1 MIKTAVVLAGGLGS
15 RMQKAVDSDILSD
28 KEKELVKKGLKGMI
42 LGLDGRPVFDSS
54 VQNLIDAGVERIIF
68 VVNPLG
74 GDIIKKHYGK
84 KIGKVKIDY
93 AVQKEPLGTAN
104 AIYCSKEAVGN
115 DSFIT
120 MWYDNIYSTKAIKL
134 VLEDDSQWAAVGYDR
149 DGLENPALCNLRKEK
164 VRLNAVMQ
172 VNKDFELIKIVERA
186 KNQDDYASPN
196 GKVLINM
203 GLFKFNKKIF
213 DCIPNIEPVERHPGR
228 KEYEI
233 QPAVQYGIDKLKIK
247 MKILPI
253 YDGVLDLT
261 ALEDVAGAKEFTKDR
276 KLSFCF
282 L

>member
-1 MIKTAVVLAGGLGS
+1 MAKTAVVLAGGLGS
-15 RMQKAVDSDILSD
+15 RMQKAVDSDVLSD
-28 KEKELVKKGLKGMI
+28 REKELVRKGLKGMI
-42 LGLDGRPVFDSS
+42 LGLDNRPVFDSS

-74 GDIIKKHYGK
+74 GDIIRAHYGK

-104 AIYCSKEAVGN
+104 AIYCSKRAVGD

-134 VLEDDSQWAAVGYDR
+134 VLEDDSEWAAVGYDR

-172 VNKDFELIKIVERA
+172 VDNDFYLLKIVERA

-203 GLFKFNKKIF
+203 GLFKFNKRIF
-213 DCIPNIEPVERHPGR
+213 DCIPRIEPVERHPGR

-233 QPAVQYGIDKLKIK
+233 QPAVQYGIDNFGIK

-261 ALEDVAGAKEFTKDR
+261 ALEDVAGAKGFTRDR
-276 KLSFCF
+276 KLRF
-282 L
+282 